1 MTKNNKGLLPKRL
14 ALKGSAMTEYAI
26 VLSVLSMVF
35 YLVIIQGLPATNSSA
50 GAPALTQVLATHERQ
65 FINTLA
71 LP

>member
-1 MTKNNKGLLPKRL
+1 MTKNNLLKPL
-14 ALKGSAMTEYAI
+14 SLKGSAITEYVI

-35 YLVIIQGLPATNSSA
+35 YLAIIQGLPATNSNA
-50 GAPALTQVLATHERQ
+50 GAPALTQVLATHEQQ

>member
-1 MTKNNKGLLPKRL
+1 MIKNNTGLLLKRM
-14 ALKGSAMTEYAI
+14 AYKGSAMTEYAI
-26 VLSVLSMVF
+26 VLTVLSLVF